1 MHLKQPDHKVFYG
14 WWLVLGAA
22 IGWALNSAV
31 YLYGFGTFFDS
42 LIKEFKSSRAA
53 LSGVYAFSRLE
64 TGILGPVGG
73 FIVDRFGP
81 RKVMLASITLMASGF
96 MLLSQVSSLTQF
108 YLVFVLMI
116 ALGAGL
122 GFSTS
127 LFTAVGNWFS
137 RRLSIAFGLAQS
149 GIGVGGLLVPVLS
162 WLIAE
167 YGWRAGAQ
175 TAGITLM
182 AIGIPV
188 ALIMRHKPEQYG
200 YTVDGGAPA
209 KAAFKVEEQGDFTA
223 REALRTPT
231 FWLLAIVF
239 AIRLMVTA
247 AVVVHFMPFLLDIG
261 FPREMAATA
270 LGLIAVLSVP
280 GRLGFGWLGDRF
292 SKRYMGAGFFI
303 LLAGSLFFLGYVENT
318 WQLFLFLA
326 MYAPAYGALATL
338 MPSIRGEYFGR
349 KAFGTIMGYMAV
361 IIMMGTV
368 AGPLFAG
375 YVWDITGNYRLAFTV
390 FAIASLV
397 AFGMVLLAK
406 RPSKRASLAPNPD
419 NRPITG

>member
-1 MHLKQPDHKVFYG
+1 MYLKKQHPKIFYG

-22 IGWALNSAV
+22 IGWALNSAL

-42 LIKEFKSSRAA
+42 LLREFKSSRAA
-53 LSGVYAFSRLE
+53 LSGVYSFSRLE

-73 FIVDRFGP
+73 FIVDKFGP
-81 RKVMLASITLMASGF
+81 RKVMAASVTLMGAGF

-116 ALGAGL
+116 ALGAGM

-137 RRLSIAFGLAQS
+137 KKLSIAFGLAQS
-149 GIGVGGLLVPVLS
+149 GMGLGGLLVPLLS

-167 YGWRAGAQ
+167 YGWRTGAQ
-175 TAGITLM
+175 AAGIALW

-188 ALIMRHKPEQYG
+188 ALLMRHKPEQYG
-200 YTVDGGAPA
+200 YTVDGEAPA
-209 KAAFKVEEQGDFTA
+209 KAAVKVDEQEDFTA
-223 REALRTPT
+223 REALRTSA

-247 AVVVHFMPFLLDIG
+247 AVVVHFMPFLLDSG
-261 FPREMAATA
+261 FPREIAATA
-270 LGLIAVLSVP
+270 LGLIAVISVP
-280 GRLGFGWLGDRF
+280 GRLSFGWLGDRF
-292 SKRYMGAGFFI
+292 PKRYLGAGFLL
-303 LLAGSLFFLGYVENT
+303 LLAGSLLFLGHVENT

-338 MPSIRGEYFGR
+338 MPAIRGEYFGR
-349 KAFGTIMGYMAV
+349 KAFGTIMGYMDT
-361 IIMMGTV
+361 IIMLGTV
-368 AGPLFAG
+368 GGPLFAG
-375 YVWDITGNYRLAFTV
+375 YVWDITGNYRMAFTV
-390 FAIASLV
+390 FGIALFA
-397 AFGMVLLAK
+397 AFGMLLLAK
-406 RPSKRASLAPNPD
+406 RPLKRVSYL
-419 NRPITG
+419 